1 MSRVM
6 TWKKEGIQSEQM
18 SPEHVVGEVDGR
30 RAVGEVDLETVVD
43 PRAELHETALVIEGE
58 EGDVDLAGA
67 TQFGGRRP
75 EDGAVV
81 LHHRLALH
89 EALGEVVGT
98 VGQAAG

>member
-1 MSRVM
+1 
-6 TWKKEGIQSEQM
+6 M

-30 RAVGEVDLETVVD
+30 RAVGQVDLETVVN
-43 PRAELHETALVIEGE
+43 PRTELHETALVVEGE
-58 EGDVDLAGA
+58 ECDVDLAGA
-67 TQFGGRRP
+67 AQFGRRWP

-98 VGQAAG
+98 VGQTSC